1 MSVNERVVNK
11 PVYSR
16 AGRGISAR
24 ITSGRFVTNLLT
36 ESQSGVVGGYPI
48 NGNMTFSTNLNVAGI
63 TTGITVGNNSVDRF
77 AYKNNHTYVINTD
90 YVFSCLVKMDDGAAP
105 SFSAAV
111 GSGDFNIIMAGTDA
125 ISTGQSFVGNGV
137 WRCWAYYRT
146 TGTPPALQN
155 TGILKRTTHSA
166 RTFTATG
173 YQLEYG
179 RQGGEYVVTG
189 GSPVTQEEGL
199 L

>member
-1 MSVNERVVNK
+1 MPINNRVVIK
-11 PVYSR
+11 PVYTR
-16 AGRGISAR
+16 AGRGPLAR

-36 ESQSGVVGGYPI
+36 NSQSGVVGGYPV
-48 NGNMTFSTNLNVAGI
+48 NGNMTFSTNLNINGV

-77 AYKNNHTYVINTD
+77 AYKNNHTYAINTD
-90 YVFSCLVKMDDGAAP
+90 YIFSCFVKMDDGNAP
-105 SFSAAV
+105 SFSASV
-111 GSGDFNIIMAGTDA
+111 NTGDFNLIMAGTDA
-125 ISTGQSFVGNGV
+125 ISTGQSFYGNGV

-155 TGILKRTTHSA
+155 TGVLKRTTHST

-179 RQGGEYVVTG
+179 RQAGEYVLTG
-189 GSPVTQEEGL
+189 STPVTQEEGTI
-199 L
+199 